1 MSVVEFYTVHISLFL
16 EFKQLHLLRS
26 RPNSV
31 KTSFPTCSNRRGDTS
46 LAFGFHAEA
55 QVATARQTYYSTA
68 MKSSTVT
75 IRVDAKLDR
84 ELKRLSR
91 SLGQT
96 KSDIARDAL
105 KRQVALLR
113 FRKTRQAVL
122 SEIEAKTGVL
132 TDEDVFAIVSLG
144 SSSIRTYSSVHMLP
158 V

>member
-1 MSVVEFYTVHISLFL
+1 M
-16 EFKQLHLLRS
+16 R
-26 RPNSV
+26 RPPVAARLPTYYIVFV
-31 KTSFPTCSNRRGDTS
+31 KTT
-46 LAFGFHAEA
+46 
-55 QVATARQTYYSTA
+55 
-68 MKSSTVT
+68 TVT

-122 SEIEAKTGVL
+122 SATEPRTGIL
-132 TDEDVFAIVSLG
+132 TDEDVFAIVS
-144 SSSIRTYSSVHMLP
+144 
-158 V
+158 

>member
-1 MSVVEFYTVHISLFL
+1 MRRFATLQTVNV
-16 EFKQLHLLRS
+16 RGAMR
-26 RPNSV
+26 RPPVAARLPTYYIVFV
-31 KTSFPTCSNRRGDTS
+31 KTT
-46 LAFGFHAEA
+46 
-55 QVATARQTYYSTA
+55 
-68 MKSSTVT
+68 TVT

-122 SEIEAKTGVL
+122 SATEPRTGIL
-132 TDEDVFAIVSLG
+132 TDEDVFAIVS
-144 SSSIRTYSSVHMLP
+144 
-158 V
+158 

>member
-1 MSVVEFYTVHISLFL
+1 V
-16 EFKQLHLLRS
+16 
-26 RPNSV
+26 
-31 KTSFPTCSNRRGDTS
+31 RR
-46 LAFGFHAEA
+46 
-55 QVATARQTYYSTA
+55 TYYITA

-91 SLGQT
+91 SLKQS

-122 SEIEAKTGVL
+122 SEIEAKGGIL
-132 TDEDVFAIVSLG
+132 TDEDIFNAVS
-144 SSSIRTYSSVHMLP
+144 
-158 V
+158 

>member
-1 MSVVEFYTVHISLFL
+1 M
-16 EFKQLHLLRS
+16 Q
-26 RPNSV
+26 RP
-31 KTSFPTCSNRRGDTS
+31 
-46 LAFGFHAEA
+46 
-55 QVATARQTYYSTA
+55 QVATTRQTYYITA

-122 SEIEAKTGVL
+122 SEIEAKAGVL
-132 TDEDVFAIVSLG
+132 TDEDVFAVVS
-144 SSSIRTYSSVHMLP
+144 
-158 V
+158 

>member
-1 MSVVEFYTVHISLFL
+1 MQSPLQFAAG
-16 EFKQLHLLRS
+16 LR
-26 RPNSV
+26 
-31 KTSFPTCSNRRGDTS
+31 
-46 LAFGFHAEA
+46 
-55 QVATARQTYYSTA
+55 TYYITP

-91 SLGQT
+91 SLRQS

-122 SEIEAKTGVL
+122 SEVEAKTGVL
-132 TDEDVFAIVSLG
+132 TDEDVFAIVS
-144 SSSIRTYSSVHMLP
+144 
-158 V
+158 

>member
-1 MSVVEFYTVHISLFL
+1 MQ
-16 EFKQLHLLRS
+16 K
-26 RPNSV
+26 P
-31 KTSFPTCSNRRGDTS
+31 
-46 LAFGFHAEA
+46 
-55 QVATARQTYYSTA
+55 QVATACQTYYITA

-75 IRVDAKLDR
+75 IRVDARLDR

-122 SEIEAKTGVL
+122 SEIEAKSGVL
-132 TDEDVFAIVSLG
+132 TDEDVFAVVS
-144 SSSIRTYSSVHMLP
+144 
-158 V
+158 

>member
-1 MSVVEFYTVHISLFL
+1 MRLT
-16 EFKQLHLLRS
+16 
-26 RPNSV
+26 
-31 KTSFPTCSNRRGDTS
+31 
-46 LAFGFHAEA
+46 
-55 QVATARQTYYSTA
+55 

-122 SEIEAKTGVL
+122 SEIEAKSGVL
-132 TDEDVFAIVSLG
+132 TDEDVFAVVS
-144 SSSIRTYSSVHMLP
+144 
-158 V
+158 

>member
-1 MSVVEFYTVHISLFL
+1 M
-16 EFKQLHLLRS
+16 QR
-26 RPNSV
+26 
-31 KTSFPTCSNRRGDTS
+31 
-46 LAFGFHAEA
+46 A
-55 QVATARQTYYSTA
+55 QVATMRRTYYITA

-91 SLGQT
+91 SLKQS

-122 SEIEAKTGVL
+122 SEIEAKAGIL
-132 TDEDVFAIVSLG
+132 TDEDIFNAVS
-144 SSSIRTYSSVHMLP
+144 
-158 V
+158 

>member
-1 MSVVEFYTVHISLFL
+1 VGRL
-16 EFKQLHLLRS
+16 QS
-26 RPNSV
+26 RKV
-31 KTSFPTCSNRRGDTS
+31 AAARR
-46 LAFGFHAEA
+46 
-55 QVATARQTYYSTA
+55 TYYIMA

-122 SEIEAKTGVL
+122 AEIEAKSGVL
-132 TDEDVFAIVSLG
+132 TDEGVFAVVS
-144 SSSIRTYSSVHMLP
+144 
-158 V
+158 

>member
-1 MSVVEFYTVHISLFL
+1 M
-16 EFKQLHLLRS
+16 
-26 RPNSV
+26 RPY
-31 KTSFPTCSNRRGDTS
+31 
-46 LAFGFHAEA
+46 
-55 QVATARQTYYSTA
+55 ATARITKYPPVAAGLRTYYIVA

-91 SLGQT
+91 SLRQS

-122 SEIEAKTGVL
+122 SEIEGKAGVL
-132 TDEDVFAIVSLG
+132 TDEDVFAIVS
-144 SSSIRTYSSVHMLP
+144 
-158 V
+158 

>member
-1 MSVVEFYTVHISLFL
+1 M
-16 EFKQLHLLRS
+16 Q
-26 RPNSV
+26 RP
-31 KTSFPTCSNRRGDTS
+31 
-46 LAFGFHAEA
+46 
-55 QVATARQTYYSTA
+55 QVATTRQTYYITG

-96 KSDIARDAL
+96 KSNIARDAL

-122 SEIEAKTGVL
+122 SEIEAKAGVL
-132 TDEDVFAIVSLG
+132 TDEDVFAVVS
-144 SSSIRTYSSVHMLP
+144 
-158 V
+158 